1 MNNKYRVLIADDEPM
16 LRRVITKVL
25 LKAGYE
31 VVPVDDGTKALQ
43 EATNKNFDL
52 HIFDQNMPGHTGKE
66 LLSILRSKNPDIR
79 VVISSGDDLH
89 FPANEEQPTGFL
101 EKPFV
106 LQGLL
111 EKIAYFISA

>member
-1 MNNKYRVLIADDEPM
+1 MPNNYRILIADDEPM

-25 LKAGYE
+25 HKAGYE
-31 VVPVDDGTKALQ
+31 VISVVDGTQALQ
-43 EATNKNFDL
+43 EATNQHFDL

-66 LLSILRSKNPDIR
+66 LLAMLRSKNSDIR
-79 VVISSGDDLH
+79 VVISSGDDLN
-89 FPANEEQPTGFL
+89 FPSHEEQPTGFL

-111 EKIAYFISA
+111 EKIAGFISG

>member
-1 MNNKYRVLIADDEPM
+1 MPNNYRILIADDEPM

-25 LKAGYE
+25 HKAGYE
-31 VVPVDDGTKALQ
+31 VVSVVDGQQALKQ
-43 EATNKNFDL
+43 AVNHHFDL

-66 LLSILRSKNPDIR
+66 LLSILRSKNPNIR
-79 VVISSGDDLH
+79 IVISSGDDLD
-89 FPANEEQPTGFL
+89 FPVHEEQPTGFL

-111 EKIAYFISA
+111 EKISNFISD